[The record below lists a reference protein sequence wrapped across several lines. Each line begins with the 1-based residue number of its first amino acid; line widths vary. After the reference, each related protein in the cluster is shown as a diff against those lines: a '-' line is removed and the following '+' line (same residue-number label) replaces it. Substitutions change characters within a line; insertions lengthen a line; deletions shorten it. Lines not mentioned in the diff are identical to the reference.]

1 MNAIAFL
8 LGHAVFSTRQFAVL
22 CERRIDVASRQ
33 LIRLAREGGVTRLT
47 RGVWAQPAH
56 PRFTPTAAVPLL
68 LGNEQ
73 GYVSF
78 LSAMHVHGLISQIP
92 GSIEVATT
100 GHTRQLDTPVARY
113 EFLRIQPAMM
123 RQGIAASAT
132 EPPYNLATA
141 RQGAHRHPLHRH
153 PQTPPLRQ
161 PAGGGHGGSGSGGTA
176 GVARWA
182 GAPRPHPQ
190 RHREALGGARWRLTI
205 RSPATGC

>member
-56 PRFTPTAAVPLL
+56 PRFTPTVAVPLL

-78 LSAMHVHGLISQIP
+78 LSAMHLHGLISQIP
-92 GSIEVATT
+92 GSIEIATT

-141 RQGAHRHPLHRH
+141 AKALIDTLYIATRKRRRFASLPEVDMGEVDRAELQGLLDRQ
-153 PQTPPLRQ
+153 
-161 PAGGGHGGSGSGGTA
+161 
-176 GVARWA
+176 V
-182 GAPRPHPQ
+182 RPGP
-190 RHREALGGARWRLTI
+190 I
-205 RSPATGC
+205 RSAIERRLAALEGSW

>member
-1 MNAIAFL
+1 M
-8 LGHAVFSTRQFAVL
+8 
-22 CERRIDVASRQ
+22 
-33 LIRLAREGGVTRLT
+33 TRLT

-78 LSAMHVHGLISQIP
+78 LSAMHLHGLISQIP
-92 GSIEVATT
+92 GSIEIATT

-141 RQGAHRHPLHRH
+141 AKALIDTLYIATRKRRRFASLPEVDMGEVDRAELQGLLDG
-153 PQTPPLRQ
+153 Q
-161 PAGGGHGGSGSGGTA
+161 
-176 GVARWA
+176 V
-182 GAPRPHPQ
+182 RPGP
-190 RHREALGGARWRLTI
+190 I
-205 RSPATGC
+205 RSAIERRLAALEGVQ

>member
-78 LSAMHVHGLISQIP
+78 LSAMHLHGLISQIP
-92 GSIEVATT
+92 GSIEIATT

-141 RQGAHRHPLHRH
+141 AKALIDTLYIATRKRRRFASLPEVDMGEVDRAELQGLLDG
-153 PQTPPLRQ
+153 Q
-161 PAGGGHGGSGSGGTA
+161 
-176 GVARWA
+176 V
-182 GAPRPHPQ
+182 RPGP
-190 RHREALGGARWRLTI
+190 I
-205 RSPATGC
+205 RSAIERRLAALEGVQ

>member
-78 LSAMHVHGLISQIP
+78 LSAMHLHGLISQIP

-100 GHTRQLDTPVARY
+100 GHTRRLDTPVARY

-141 RQGAHRHPLHRH
+141 AKALIDTLYIATRKRRRFASLPEVDMEEVDRAELQGLLDG
-153 PQTPPLRQ
+153 Q
-161 PAGGGHGGSGSGGTA
+161 
-176 GVARWA
+176 V
-182 GAPRPHPQ
+182 RPGP
-190 RHREALGGARWRLTI
+190 I
-205 RSPATGC
+205 RSAIERRLAGLDGSW

>member
-8 LGHAVFSTRQFAVL
+8 LVHAVFSTRQFAVL

-78 LSAMHVHGLISQIP
+78 LSAMHLHGLISQIP
-92 GSIEVATT
+92 GSIEIATT

-141 RQGAHRHPLHRH
+141 AKALIDTLYIATRKRRRFASLPEVDMAEVDRAELQGLLDG
-153 PQTPPLRQ
+153 Q
-161 PAGGGHGGSGSGGTA
+161 
-176 GVARWA
+176 V
-182 GAPRPHPQ
+182 RPGP
-190 RHREALGGARWRLTI
+190 I
-205 RSPATGC
+205 RSAIERRLAALEGSW